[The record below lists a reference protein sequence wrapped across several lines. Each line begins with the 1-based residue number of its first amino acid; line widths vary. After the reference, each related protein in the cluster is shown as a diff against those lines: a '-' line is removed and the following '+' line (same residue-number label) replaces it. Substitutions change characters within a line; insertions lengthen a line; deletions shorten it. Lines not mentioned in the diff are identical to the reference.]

1 MNVKHGFTCPAA
13 IVSAAVALAIFPPV
27 RAAEDTTQPD
37 EAEEEVLEELIVT
50 GTRVTGV
57 AVSESATPI
66 QLISE
71 DALETAGKTG
81 VMDALG
87 QILPSFQVQAR
98 GTDLANQTLS
108 ARLRGMSPN
117 HVLVLVDGKR
127 RHPTGNFAVRPGAF
141 GGNASPDLNFIPAAM
156 IDRME
161 VLTDGAAAIYGSD
174 AISGV
179 INIITRKD
187 ASGGH
192 IDVGS
197 GAYFDE
203 GGQAYT
209 ASANV
214 GFAPAPGAYLNL
226 SGEYRHKSHSYVD
239 EMPGGATVG
248 GAQYISNLED
258 RAHFLNNIVH
268 MDRYP
273 FVAQSGDPLFKI
285 KLLSLTGGYEFGNG
299 TELYFNGTWGQKF
312 VSSKQGTRYPHT
324 ISATYD
330 PPGAPP
336 AFRVYPYRYGFIPLI
351 DTEERDWATS
361 LGLAGESAGWSW
373 DLSTVYGIDEAD
385 VFTRNSINL
394 TIFGREVA
402 AAAAAGQPHPTTF
415 KSEFYDGTVGQSEW
429 TSGLDVSRELGT
441 AMPVTLAFGAEYR
454 KNKYFI
460 RSGEPDSYD
469 GVGGAAFPGFSP
481 SNATEQARNTRA
493 VYANVIAKPLEAWT
507 VDIAGRYED
516 YSDFGDVSIGKF
528 TTRYDF
534 SDAFGVRGTY
544 SNGFRAPTLPEEYYT
559 STVVG
564 PTSTTLQ
571 IAPNSPQAVA
581 LLGEPLKPEKSKS
594 LSFGFVYK
602 TGNFLAT
609 VDAFQ
614 IKVRDR
620 IVSTNNQRGWYGNGG
635 YTGTGT
641 TFTEADCL
649 AYGNGYNTSGAPIGN
664 NFGSCDM
671 DVMNL
676 VSSLITI
683 DPNALRSNGGTV
695 AMALYS
701 NGLDTTTK
709 GIDMVVSYRSLFDFG
724 TINWSLSGTKYDNNV
739 TDTLTYEEM
748 PNPTVFNSDYNRN
761 RGTRTSPTGGL
772 FGVTTVTNI
781 ENTYPEYVLNL
792 GAVAKVGQFTVSLR
806 QILYG
811 NQQEIVTATNS
822 GTAYTNK
829 TGVVPSTNLDIA
841 WRAKESLEFSLGAQ
855 NLFNRFVWQN
865 EDYWNEQVATFRN
878 AALRQINDPV
888 GINGGYYYG
897 KVRYTF

>member
-1 MNVKHGFTCPAA
+1 MNNKYPQVRPFSSVCFA
-13 IVSAAVALAIFPPV
+13 VSLAISAST
-27 RAAEDTTQPD
+27 RAAEPV
-37 EAEEEVLEELIVT
+37 EEEADNDQVFEELIVT
-50 GTRVTGV
+50 GTRSTGV

-71 DALETAGKTG
+71 DVLETAGKTG

-156 IDRME
+156 IDHME

-179 INIITRKD
+179 INIISRKE
-187 ASGGH
+187 ASGGYV
-192 IDVGS
+192 DATA

-203 GGQAYT
+203 GGQSFT
-209 ASANV
+209 TSGNI
-214 GFAPAPGAYLNL
+214 GFAPMPGAYLNL
-226 SGEYRHKSHSYVD
+226 SAEYRTKAHSYVD
-239 EMPGGATVG
+239 VMPGGATTG

-258 RAHFLNNIVH
+258 RTQFLNNIVH
-268 MDRYP
+268 MDKYP
-273 FVAQSGDPLFKI
+273 FVAQSGDPHFDIQLI
-285 KLLSLTGGYEFGNG
+285 ALTGGYEFANG
-299 TELYFNGTWGQKF
+299 TELYFNGTWGSKF
-312 VSSKQGTRYPHT
+312 VSSKQGTRFPHT

-330 PPGAPP
+330 IPGPTP
-336 AFRVYPYRYGFIPLI
+336 AYRVYPYRYGFIPLI
-351 DTEERDWATS
+351 DTEEKDWATS
-361 LGLAGESAGWSW
+361 IGVTGETAGWNW

-402 AAAAAGQPHPTTF
+402 VAAAASRPYPTTF
-415 KSEFYDGTVGQSEW
+415 KNEFYDGTVGQSEW
-429 TSGLDVSRELGT
+429 TSGLDVSRELNF
-441 AMPVTLAFGAEYR
+441 AMPMTLAFGAEYR
-454 KNKYFI
+454 RNKYFI
-460 RSGEPDSYD
+460 RPGEPDSYD

-481 SNATEQARNTRA
+481 SNATEASRNTKA
-493 VYANVIAKPLEAWT
+493 VYANVILKPVEAWT

-516 YSDFGDVSIGKF
+516 YSDFGDVKIGKF
-528 TTRYDF
+528 TTRYDINE
-534 SDAFGVRGTY
+534 AFGVRATY
-544 SNGFRAPTLPEEYYT
+544 SNGFRAPSLPEEYYT

-571 IAPNSPQAVA
+571 IAPNSPQAIA
-581 LLGEPLKPEKSKS
+581 LLGEGLKPEKSKNM
-594 LSFGFVYK
+594 SFGFVYK
-602 TGNFLAT
+602 TGGFLAT

-614 IKVRDR
+614 IKVSDR

-635 YTGTGT
+635 FQGTGT
-641 TFTEADCL
+641 SYTPADCL
-649 AYGNGYNTSGAPIGN
+649 AYGNGFTTAGAPIGT

-695 AMALYS
+695 ALALYS

-709 GIDMVVSYRSLFDFG
+709 GIDVVLSYSSIFDFG
-724 TINWSLSGTKYDNNV
+724 TINWSVSGTKYKNNV
-739 TDTLTYEEM
+739 TDTLTYAEL
-748 PNPTVFNSDYNRN
+748 PNPAVFNSDYNRN
-761 RGTRTSPTGGL
+761 RGTRSSPTGGL
-772 FGVTTVTNI
+772 FGTTTVTNI
-781 ENTYPEYVLNL
+781 ENTYPDYVLNF
-792 GAVAKVGQFTVSLR
+792 GAVARFGPFTVALR
-806 QILYG
+806 EIIYG
-811 NQQEIVTATNS
+811 NQEEIVTATNS
-822 GTAYTNK
+822 GVAYVNK

-841 WRAKESLEFSLGAQ
+841 WKATNALELSIGAQ
-855 NLFNRFVWQN
+855 NLLDRKVYAN
-865 EDYWNEQVATFRN
+865 DAYWSEQVATFRN
-878 AALRQINDPV
+878 GALRQLNDPL

-897 KVRYTF
+897 KVKFTF